1 MKTGEKNSSEVIYVA
16 VLTRTV
22 TPGMIKH
29 SRQGQERP
37 EVVKWLNFYF
47 CLCEQ
52 SQSSEVTVET
62 QAKTETR
69 FASDFFFFS
78 KMNLN
83 MYSLVFWCHLAIN
96 V

>member
-1 MKTGEKNSSEVIYVA
+1 MA

-47 CLCEQ
+47 CLCEL

-69 FASDFFFFS
+69 FASDFFFFFQNEF
-78 KMNLN
+78 KHVQFGLLV
-83 MYSLVFWCHLAIN
+83 SLSNKCIN
-96 V
+96 GFIISGS